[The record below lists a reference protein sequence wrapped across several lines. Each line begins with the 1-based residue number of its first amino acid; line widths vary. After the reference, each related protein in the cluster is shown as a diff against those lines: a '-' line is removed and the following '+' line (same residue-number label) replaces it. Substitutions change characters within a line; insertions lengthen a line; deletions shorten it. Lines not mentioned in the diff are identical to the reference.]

1 MRRPLVSVSTIAL
14 AVIAVFANPAGA
26 QRVLGVGDDALVLPR
41 GVFRFRTLSQWTWFN
56 ERYGKDTP
64 GRPDGALEPLGID
77 FTLDTI
83 GVKQFPNLGSLQFGI
98 QRLTGNPTW
107 NATLGNTVV
116 NLRDHVVAFPFV
128 FEAGLSKRFSV
139 GIQIPYVHTQ
149 TSAFF
154 NVNSAL
160 TNGNL
165 GFNPALSVT
174 AAQTQNATLNAQFT
188 TAANTLQ
195 ASLDACAANP
205 AASPQCPAL
214 NANRTN
220 AQSLVDLSRAFAAGV
235 NQIYT
240 TSPFVP
246 IVGTDAQ
253 LLIEGRVASFRALYQ
268 QFGVNSIA
276 ATTTGPF
283 AAQSRLTVAD
293 AQTILTNPAF
303 GIQAAPLQSVSRS
316 HVGDIDIGGKF
327 SVFDSFGGNS
337 EARMSPHGLNFR
349 AAVGGIFRIPSGQI
363 ESPDNFIDLGT
374 GRGAKAIEGR
384 VFSDLLV
391 GSHFWE
397 SFIVRFN
404 KPFSDKQTMRII
416 DLPNEELAPFY
427 RRQSVD
433 RQLGSAFEFETAPR
447 FVVNDFLAISG
458 WYMYRHKQQDH
469 YTGTFTIPAAITGF
483 ADLPIDAS
491 TLNLE
496 TEQTEHRFG
505 GGLSFS
511 NLYSFEQGKARVPFE
526 VTYLHWQTMNGSG
539 GNQPKFF
546 TDQIQLRLYARI
558 FGGK

>member
-1 MRRPLVSVSTIAL
+1 MR
-14 AVIAVFANPAGA
+14 
-26 QRVLGVGDDALVLPR
+26 
-41 GVFRFRTLSQWTWFN
+41 
-56 ERYGKDTP
+56 
-64 GRPDGALEPLGID
+64 
-77 FTLDTI
+77 
-83 GVKQFPNLGSLQFGI
+83 
-98 QRLTGNPTW
+98 
-107 NATLGNTVV
+107 
-116 NLRDHVVAFPFV
+116 
-128 FEAGLSKRFSV
+128 KR
-139 GIQIPYVHTQ
+139 
-149 TSAFF
+149 
-154 NVNSAL
+154 
-160 TNGNL
+160 
-165 GFNPALSVT
+165 
-174 AAQTQNATLNAQFT
+174 
-188 TAANTLQ
+188 
-195 ASLDACAANP
+195 
-205 AASPQCPAL
+205 
-214 NANRTN
+214 
-220 AQSLVDLSRAFAAGV
+220 
-235 NQIYT
+235 
-240 TSPFVP
+240 
-246 IVGTDAQ
+246 
-253 LLIEGRVASFRALYQ
+253 
-268 QFGVNSIA
+268 
-276 ATTTGPF
+276 
-283 AAQSRLTVAD
+283 
-293 AQTILTNPAF
+293 
-303 GIQAAPLQSVSRS
+303 IQAAPLQSVSRS

-384 VFSDLLV
+384 MFSDLLV

-491 TLNLE
+491 TLDLQ

-511 NLYSFEQGKARVPFE
+511 NLYPFEQGKARVPFE